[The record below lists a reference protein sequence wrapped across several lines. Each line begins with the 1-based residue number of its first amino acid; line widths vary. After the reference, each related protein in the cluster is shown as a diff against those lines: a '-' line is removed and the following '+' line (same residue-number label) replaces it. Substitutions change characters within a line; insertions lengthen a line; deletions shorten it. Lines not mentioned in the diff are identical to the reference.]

1 MTVKHIIQ
9 QRFIQIAGAALIF
22 FIAGILLSP
31 YLISSHANGIIS
43 GSSLNLEL
51 PHNAKDGFDS
61 MSNIQTALQDI
72 SAGVLPAVVE
82 VSVVDVVKQEVPS
95 ANSPFEFFFSPD
107 GTNPA
112 PQQREFRREGLGSG
126 IIVRQVDKNVYVLT
140 NNHVVSEAD
149 EITIKFADNKQYKAT
164 LVGKDDK
171 KDLALVTFEAR
182 EHIPTAVL
190 GDSNSVQV
198 GDWVLAVGNPLGFDS
213 TVTQGII
220 SAIGRKSLPNSEIA
234 MYTDYFQTDAA
245 INRGN
250 SGGALVNIHGE
261 VIAINTWIASPSG
274 GNVGIGF
281 AIPINNAKSAIED
294 FITKGKISYG
304 WIGVES
310 GDLPASLQE
319 DLHLTGIQ
327 GSFIYGV
334 FKNSPAY
341 EAGILPGDFITRVDG
356 EEINDMMQ
364 LLLTAGSLEP
374 GKKTGVELIRYGKK
388 MNLTLQIK
396 ERPASEQEADEAALL
411 WPGMV
416 ALKITEDIRERLHLA
431 NTIGNVIIS
440 RVEPHSPADV
450 AGFQSG
456 DIIGAINNRPINN
469 ATDFYKAINE
479 SGASE
484 IMFKLTRG
492 NQELLM
498 GLVK

>member
-1 MTVKHIIQ
+1 MTMKNVIRH
-9 QRFIQIAGAALIF
+9 RFVQIAGAAVIF
-22 FIAGILLSP
+22 FVAGVVLSP
-31 YLISSHANGIIS
+31 YISSTNTNGIMG

-51 PHNAKDGFDS
+51 TNNAREGFDS
-61 MSNIQTALQDI
+61 MSNIQTAMQDI

-82 VSVVDVVKQEVPS
+82 VSVVDVVTQEVPS
-95 ANSPFEFFFSPD
+95 INSPFEFFFGPD
-107 GTNPA
+107 GNNPA

-126 IIVRQVDKNVYVLT
+126 IIVRQVDQNVYVLT
-140 NNHVVSEAD
+140 NNHVVNEAD
-149 EITIKFADNKQYKAT
+149 EITVKFADHKQYKAT

-171 KDLALVTFEAR
+171 KDLALVTFQTQEC
-182 EHIPTAVL
+182 IPTAVL
-190 GDSNSVQV
+190 GDSDSVRV

-220 SAIGRKSLPNSEIA
+220 SAIGRKSLPDSDIA

-261 VIAINTWIASPSG
+261 VIGINTWIASPSG

-310 GDLPASLQE
+310 GDLPAPLQE
-319 DLHLTGIQ
+319 DLNLG
-327 GSFIYGV
+327 GSSGAFVYGV

-341 EAGILPGDFITRVDG
+341 EAGILPGDLITRLDG
-356 EEINDMMQ
+356 VEINDMMQ

-388 MNLTLQIK
+388 MNFTLQIE
-396 ERPASEQEADEAALL
+396 ERPASENEADQAALL

-416 ALKITEDIRERLHLA
+416 ALKITDDIRERLHVSPA
-431 NTIGNVIIS
+431 VGSVIIS
-440 RVEPHSPADV
+440 RVDPHSPADV

-456 DIIGAINNRPINN
+456 DIINAINNRSIHN

-479 SGASE
+479 AGTSE
-484 IMFKLTRG
+484 IMFTLTRS
-492 NQELLM
+492 NKQLLL